1 MEKILIP
8 EIIFLLCLSH
18 GLWENTLKID
28 NCYVALGPIPM
39 TSWPQL
45 MALHQP
51 EFGSLYDGTAKHKG
65 SCCISEQTYP
75 RLTVSPLHQ
84 IGHAWHDRLR
94 LLGSLKIFWRSLNIF
109 LQLFEVC
116 NITDIGSLRGLL
128 KLLCW
133 FFFCMIRFI
142 ESSLS
147 LLWLVTHRPFISL
160 FSQQTEDS

>member
-1 MEKILIP
+1 M
-8 EIIFLLCLSH
+8 
-18 GLWENTLKID
+18 
-28 NCYVALGPIPM
+28 
-39 TSWPQL
+39 
-45 MALHQP
+45 MAQQ
-51 EFGSLYDGTAKHKG
+51 

-75 RLTVSPLHQ
+75 HSTASPLHQ

-94 LLGSLKIFWRSLNIF
+94 LLGSLNIFWRSLNIF

-147 LLWLVTHRPFISL
+147 LLWLVTHKPFISL
-160 FSQQTEDS
+160 FSQQTENNWYYGKHVSSVLLKSFWASLLEDLHHYSQDLVTETWIILTFSGFG